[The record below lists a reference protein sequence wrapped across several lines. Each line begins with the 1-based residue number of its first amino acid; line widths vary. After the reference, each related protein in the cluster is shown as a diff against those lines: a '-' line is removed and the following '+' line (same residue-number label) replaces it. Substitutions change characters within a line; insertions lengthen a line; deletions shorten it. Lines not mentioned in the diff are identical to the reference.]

1 MMQKIEWPGNLV
13 IESGVEHPF
22 VAPSILK
29 GAVTT
34 YPYLIGYKVIYLTT
48 YLFDKQHFSTVLR
61 HA

>member
-34 YPYLIGYKVIYLTT
+34 YPYLLVIKLYI
-48 YLFDKQHFSTVLR
+48 
-61 HA
+61 